1 MTRMS
6 KTLGTLL
13 KERKYQNCNVKIG
26 SKGGSGFWYC
36 SKADQFHS
44 TPLINT
50 ERELLIRQS
59 KNTLALL
66 NRRLKNLDKIYDDI
80 IEKAKA
86 RKTKDFDKY
95 LFKLLKKKN
104 SEKSSLPKK
113 IASVEYDIATH
124 LLDRPVMEIVEGI
137 SPDEKP
143 CYIIY
148 VKGMER
154 GQYWTI
160 KEYLNKRKK
169 DDEEE

>member
-1 MTRMS
+1 M
-6 KTLGTLL
+6 
-13 KERKYQNCNVKIG
+13 
-26 SKGGSGFWYC
+26 
-36 SKADQFHS
+36 
-44 TPLINT
+44 
-50 ERELLIRQS
+50 ERESLIRQS

-86 RKTKDFDKY
+86 REVKDFDKY

-124 LLDRPVMEIVEGI
+124 LLDRPVMEIIEGI

-143 CYIIY
+143 CFIIY
-148 VKGMER
+148 VKGNEN
-154 GQYWTI
+154 GDYWTV
-160 KEYLNKRKK
+160 KEYEKKNKRRML
-169 DDEEE
+169 